1 MALSFLWMADF
12 QPIGAFKYSAA
23 EKQISAGRKEYS
35 MQYHHIS
42 YEQLEQ
48 FCIQAFEGYGFD
60 ADAARRIT
68 DVLLAADLCGIESHG
83 IQRMIRYHKE
93 ITGGMV
99 KLDAKP
105 EVVFETPLSAV
116 IEGNDA
122 MGQILGVQAMQ
133 MAIGKAKKSGFGM
146 VTARNSNH
154 YGIAGY
160 YARMAAEQG
169 LIGMSMTNT
178 EAIMVP
184 TFGRQAMLGTNP
196 IAFAMPAAP
205 TTFSFDAATTVVPR
219 GQLEVYIKRGNGLP
233 TGWAL
238 DETGHDS
245 NEPERVLKNIIG
257 KTGGGILPLGGSGE
271 LTSGHKGYGFA
282 MLCEIATAILS
293 GGTTSNYIYKTPGRS
308 NIAQCFIAL
317 DYGMFG
323 DKREIEKALSQYLQE
338 LRDSDKAEGQDRIYI
353 HGEKAAEANRRVR
366 REGVLLNEKTYA
378 ESRIIAEYTGAREA
392 LPEYMD

>member
-1 MALSFLWMADF
+1 MQYYKIDYEKVERFC
-12 QPIGAFKYSAA
+12 IEAFK
-23 EKQISAGRKEYS
+23 
-35 MQYHHIS
+35 
-42 YEQLEQ
+42 
-48 FCIQAFEGYGFD
+48 GYGFND
-60 ADAARRIT
+60 EEAKQIT
-68 DVLLAADLCGIESHG
+68 EVLLAADLSGIESHG

-99 KLDAKP
+99 KIDAKP

-122 MGQILGVQAMQ
+122 MGQTLGVQAMK
-133 MAIGKAKKSGFGM
+133 MAIEKAKKSGFGM
-146 VTARNSNH
+146 VTVRNSNH

-160 YARMAAEQG
+160 YSKMAAEEG

-184 TFGRQAMLGTNP
+184 TFGKQAMLGTNP
-196 IAFAMPAAP
+196 IAFAMPADP
-205 TTFSFDAATTVVPR
+205 VTYSFDAATTVVPR
-219 GQLEVYIKRGNGLP
+219 GKLEVYVKRGNGLP
-233 TGWAL
+233 IGWAL
-238 DETGHDS
+238 DENGNDS
-245 NEPERVLKNIIG
+245 DEPDRVLSNIIN

-271 LTSGHKGYGFA
+271 MTSGYKGYGFA

-323 DKREIEKALSQYLQE
+323 DKKAIEASLSKYLQE
-338 LRDSDKAEGQDRIYI
+338 VRDSAKADGQERIYI
-353 HGEKAAEANRRVR
+353 QGEKEAEARERVLA
-366 REGVLLNEKTYA
+366 EGVSLNEKTYA
-378 ESRIIAEYTGAREA
+378 EMQMIAEYTGSTEY
-392 LPEYMD
+392 LPELN